1 MAYKAVSSCLNHQGL
16 RFRNF
21 LLSQDVQQENTVL
34 SALPLED
41 MATFSFLAD
50 VELGEGNTG
59 QRMKESGDVTQE
71 TVSAKRYAAL

>member
-1 MAYKAVSSCLNHQGL
+1 M
-16 RFRNF
+16 
-21 LLSQDVQQENTVL
+21 QQENTVL